1 MRADSGIEQDAR
13 IEDRVLASVHRCE
26 VVAPPDAGYL
36 FSAAAP
42 GPTLMALC
50 FAILTM
56 ELYGELPD
64 AARPEWEH
72 TLLAAQDQDTGL
84 FVDPLLSVRDLVPTS
99 PGMDYLYHQTSYFAL
114 NALDALGHRPR
125 YLLRFADPFRD
136 REYLGNWLEGLDW
149 SDPWKES
156 NWVMFIAAAL
166 YATWQWEEEPAI
178 AHALH
183 ALLDWLDGHQDPETG
198 FWGLRLEASLL
209 EKMAAAYHFLPFY
222 FCMGRA
228 LHHPERMIESTLS
241 LQQPDGLFHPDGG
254 GDTCLDVDA
263 VDILVKCSLVTPHL
277 APQVEKALGRAYHAI
292 LGNIAESGG
301 FCRARHRP
309 LPPKTWKRR
318 LAEAVGLDR
327 LLGKPYVGPREVWE
341 YSGWAKMPFDIRKAD
356 LWSTW
361 FRSYGLAV
369 ISERY
374 PGKFPTTVRWRFRR
388 LPALGWQDEH
398 LIERSCCDDA
408 RV

>member
-1 MRADSGIEQDAR
+1 MHAHSGNGQTLR
-13 IEDRVLASVHRCE
+13 IEDQVLAWVHRCGW
-26 VVAPPDAGYL
+26 VGSTDAGYL

-42 GPTLMALC
+42 EPTLMALC

-56 ELYGELPD
+56 ELYGKLRD
-64 AARPEWEH
+64 AARPEWEQ
-72 TLLAAQDQDTGL
+72 TLLASQDQDTGL

-99 PGMDYLYHQTSYFAL
+99 PGMDYLHHQTSYFAL
-114 NALDALGHRPR
+114 NALDALGHKPQCP
-125 YLLRFADPFRD
+125 LRFADPFRD
-136 REYLGNWLEGLDW
+136 REYLEDWLEGLDW

-166 YATWQWEEEPAI
+166 YAMWQWEGEPAV

-183 ALLDWLDGHQDPETG
+183 ALLDWLDGHQDPGTG
-198 FWGLRLEASLL
+198 FWGLQDGASLL
-209 EKMAAAYHFLPFY
+209 DSMAAAYHFLPFY

-228 LHHPERMIESTLS
+228 LHYPERMIESTLS

-263 VDILVKCSLVTPHL
+263 VDILVKCSLITSHRARQVT
-277 APQVEKALGRAYHAI
+277 EALERAYHAI
-292 LGNIAESGG
+292 LGNADESGG

-318 LAEAVGLDR
+318 LADAVGLDR
-327 LLGKPYVGPREVWE
+327 LLRRPYVAPQEVWE
-341 YSGWAKMPFDIRKAD
+341 YSGWAKMPFDIRQAD

-361 FRSYGLAV
+361 FRSATAIRSSSQRRWSGAFAGFLPLA
-369 ISERY
+369 
-374 PGKFPTTVRWRFRR
+374 GTTS
-388 LPALGWQDEH
+388 A
-398 LIERSCCDDA
+398 
-408 RV
+408 